1 MIPPQAELYM
11 RKILCAACLSAL
23 FLTLS
28 ACGGGGEKAE
38 FSPTDDARTLLD
50 SPGVFGEA
58 LTEIDQSTAC
68 ALYGIEETTVT
79 ESAVYGSTSSA
90 EELAIFTFSDETS
103 AQAAAQQFTYR
114 VEDRRDE
121 LENYLPD
128 ELPKLD
134 SAIVEVRGNSALLV
148 IAADYG
154 PVDVFLGN

>member
-1 MIPPQAELYM
+1 MIPPQEELYM

-58 LTEIDQSTAC
+58 LTEIDQS
-68 ALYGIEETTVT
+68 TVT

>member
-1 MIPPQAELYM
+1 M
-11 RKILCAACLSAL
+11 RA
-23 FLTLS
+23 
-28 ACGGGGEKAE
+28 
-38 FSPTDDARTLLD
+38 
-50 SPGVFGEA
+50 
-58 LTEIDQSTAC
+58 
-68 ALYGIEETTVT
+68 TVT
-79 ESAVYGSTSSA
+79 DSAVYGSTSSA